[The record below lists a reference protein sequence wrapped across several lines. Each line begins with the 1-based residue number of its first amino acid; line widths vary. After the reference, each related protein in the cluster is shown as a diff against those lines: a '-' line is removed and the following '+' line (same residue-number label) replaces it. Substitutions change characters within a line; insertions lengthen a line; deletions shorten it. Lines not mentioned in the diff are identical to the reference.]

1 MIAAEKA
8 IGRCLTLTG
17 GRGGIIVI
25 DSKGDIGYAFTTST
39 MAWASISPS
48 GSRFGIRSGDER
60 PAEF

>member
-1 MIAAEKA
+1 MLAAEKA

-17 GRGGIIVI
+17 GRGGIIVH
-25 DSKGDIGYAFTTST
+25 AFTTGS

-48 GSRFGIRSGDER
+48 GSRFGMRSGDEQ